1 MRRLHFPADSTLK
14 RSLVASC
21 RDRCYSPLIYTRPHL
36 FVLRIPLPGLFT
48 NAEGIGQILSK
59 VVSGIRMLHPLGSLA
74 ASRTMLPD
82 VVRDL
87 FVVFA
92 YPLLMS
98 KRGRRRVQ
106 LSGPLHNGFTESDSI
121 SALCRRLTHAA
132 F

>member
-1 MRRLHFPADSTLK
+1 M
-14 RSLVASC
+14 ASC

-36 FVLRIPLPGLFT
+36 FVLRIPIPGLFT
-48 NAEGIGQILSK
+48 NAEGIGQILSSK
-59 VVSGIRMLHPLGSLA
+59 VVSGIIKLHPLGSLA

-98 KRGRRRVQ
+98 KRRRRRVQ

-132 F
+132 FGETGEVK